1 MDLHHTGSNEENL
14 VVVPEEQEEQLEVL
28 EQEMPKAAEGDVEE
42 LQ

>member
-14 VVVPEEQEEQLEVL
+14 VVVPEEQEEQLEV
-28 EQEMPKAAEGDVEE
+28 PKAAEGDVEE